1 MQAVQRWVTLRSV
14 TVVLAGALLLSS
26 PAPVLACVCIE
37 GTSVEAAIRNAPV
50 IIVAR
55 VISIGS
61 GSAGLFEPGDP
72 ASVEIEVSS
81 RVKGD
86 PAATRLRIWNPMAG
100 TSCGG
105 AFASVK
111 SGMDIVVGM
120 QRVSARRGDMAEFF
134 DSVKFAGRDSDWLL
148 EASACPPSIDILVT
162 DRQRERWAV
171 GRKR

>member
-1 MQAVQRWVTLRSV
+1 MQAVQRVMTLRSV

-26 PAPVLACVCIE
+26 PSPVLACVCIE
-37 GTSVEAAIRNAPV
+37 GKSVEAAIRDAPV

-61 GSAGLFEPGDP
+61 GSPGLLEPGDP

-86 PAATRLRIWNPMAG
+86 PAVTRLRIWNPMAG

-111 SGMDIVVGM
+111 PGMDIVVGM
-120 QRVSARRGDMAEFF
+120 RRVSDRRRNMAEFF
-134 DSVKFAGRDSDWLL
+134 DAVNFAGRDGDWIL
-148 EASACPPSIDILVT
+148 EASACLPSIDILVT
-162 DRQRERWAV
+162 DRQRERWVAI
-171 GRKR
+171 KR